1 MKIVQFIPGAG
12 SWGDVTPD
20 TMNEKGLGGR
30 ETALVQLAEAWSRMG
45 HEVINFVPTSRS
57 YRYPKKSGGIS
68 YYVPGNFAYD
78 HLRLFGAD
86 VCVSWEEPRIFGV
99 PEVRQMIG
107 LAVIEMQVANMST
120 MPELDE
126 ATDVYAV
133 LSEWAGEYLCQQDA
147 NINPEKIVVL
157 PNGVDLNRYSRPNF
171 TRNWSGDSG
180 YRFYYSSSPDRG
192 LNHLLHL
199 WPKLLNRLPD
209 SELYVA
215 YGVEHWLDAV
225 KWTHNMQAE
234 AALAVAE
241 GLNQPGV
248 IYTGRIGQNELARL
262 QERSDA
268 LLYPCD
274 TMQPTETGCI
284 TVVEAGAACTP
295 AIITDADCLGS
306 EFNQTTAQVSLPF
319 NEDEYIDLVEEI
331 VKDDKAYRFYQEAN
345 HDLAASRDWRII
357 AEDWLMMF
365 DKALYATV

>member
-1 MKIVQFIPGAG
+1 
-12 SWGDVTPD
+12 
-20 TMNEKGLGGR
+20 
-30 ETALVQLAEAWSRMG
+30 
-45 HEVINFVPTSRS
+45 
-57 YRYPKKSGGIS
+57 
-68 YYVPGNFAYD
+68 
-78 HLRLFGAD
+78 
-86 VCVSWEEPRIFGV
+86 
-99 PEVRQMIG
+99 
-107 LAVIEMQVANMST
+107 MST

-295 AIITDADCLGS
+295 AIITDDDCLGS